1 MGGRLLLLLDGARL
15 RASHWGYGPDIAW
28 AGFPGERRWW
38 EARPFGPFF
47 FDNFFLKFFEFFY
60 FLFLENTNQN
70 RKQNPETPPPPPLL
84 PGICRVAMLAGS
96 FCGAPSMAPGGAM
109 FVWPIGWCEAQW

>member
-38 EARPFGPFF
+38 TPGRLARFFWKFF
-47 FDNFFLKFFEFFY
+47 FENFFLIFFFWKIQTK
-60 FLFLENTNQN
+60 NK
-70 RKQNPETPPPPPLL
+70 KQNPETPPPPPLL
-84 PGICRVAMLAGS
+84 PGICRVAMLTGS
-96 FCGAPSMAPGGAM
+96 FRGAPSMAPGGAM